1 MTAFVVAA
9 TALMLLAIG
18 AVVFGPRRSRQRVSD
33 VSQARTNAEVLRQQ
47 LAELEVDRARGL
59 LDEAEFARLRDE
71 LQHRLLAEAGPV
83 AGAVQGSARPRRA
96 LLLYA
101 AALPVAAVLLYWQF
115 GHPQLI
121 GAPAADS
128 LRAAADPAHQNGD
141 QLLLRLEAHVASAPD
156 DARAWVMLARA
167 RMQRDQFEPA
177 AFAYHRALDA
187 SAKVARD
194 PLIWCE
200 YADALGMAQGGRL
213 AGQPRELIGKA
224 LALDAAHPRALE
236 MAGSAAYEA
245 GDFRAAARYWQQLLT
260 LLAADSSERAQL
272 AAAIARAEQRA
283 KFSLPSS

>member
-9 TALMLLAIG
+9 VALTLLAIG
-18 AVVFGPRRSRQRVSD
+18 AVVFGPRRSREPASD
-33 VSQARTNAEVLRQQ
+33 VSQARTSVAVLRQQ
-47 LAELEVDRARGL
+47 LAEIEDDRARGL
-59 LDEAEFARLRDE
+59 IDEAEFARLRDD
-71 LQHRLLAEAGPV
+71 LQRRLLAEAGPA
-83 AGAVQGSARPRRA
+83 AGEVSGTARPRRA
-96 LLLYA
+96 LLIYG

-128 LRAAADPAHQNGD
+128 LRAAADPAHPDGEP
-141 QLLLRLEAHVASAPD
+141 LLLQLEAHVASAPS
-156 DARAWVMLARA
+156 DARAWVVLARA

-177 AFAYHRALDA
+177 ALAYRRALDA

-213 AGQPRELIGKA
+213 AGKPRELIDRA
-224 LALDAAHPRALE
+224 LALDGAHPRALE

-245 GDFRAAARYWQQLLT
+245 GDFRGAARYWQQLLVQ
-260 LLAADSSERAQL
+260 LPADSSERAQL

-283 KFSLPSS
+283 RFSLPAS

>member
-9 TALMLLAIG
+9 VALTLLAIG
-18 AVVFGPRRSRQRVSD
+18 AVVFGPRRSREPASD
-33 VSQARTNAEVLRQQ
+33 VSQARTSVAVLRQQ
-47 LAELEVDRARGL
+47 LAEIEDDRARGL
-59 LDEAEFARLRDE
+59 LDEAEFARLRDD
-71 LQHRLLAEAGPV
+71 LQRRLLAEAGPA
-83 AGAVQGSARPRRA
+83 AGEVSGTARPRRA
-96 LLLYA
+96 LLIYG

-121 GAPAADS
+121 DVPAAEPV
-128 LRAAADPAHQNGD
+128 LAAVGPAQEGGE
-141 QLLLRLEAHVASAPD
+141 QLLLRLEAHVASAPS
-156 DARAWVMLARA
+156 DARAWVVLARA

-177 AFAYHRALDA
+177 ALAYRRALDA

-213 AGQPRELIGKA
+213 AGKPRELIDRA
-224 LALDAAHPRALE
+224 LALDGAHPRALE

-245 GDFRAAARYWQQLLT
+245 GDFRGAARYWQQLLVQ
-260 LLAADSSERAQL
+260 LPADSSERAQL

-283 KFSLPSS
+283 RFSLPAS